1 MNIGLDR
8 RHATPWRRLAGA
20 SLALLLLFLPTLAQA
35 HPHGWIDMS
44 MRLVFDDKGR
54 LAALHQTW
62 RMDPFYSLV
71 ILEELGQADGGGS
84 LEAGLDQ
91 LGNDIRDN
99 LNPHDYF
106 TELRLGDN
114 RLRLGQVSE
123 YTVLERG
130 GRVEFIFRLPLVD
143 PVALAGETL
152 RYQVFDPSYY
162 LEVVHEA
169 DDDGPLEEAL
179 IVGDGRECQTRIV
192 PADPD
197 PERVLAAAQLDV
209 DEQGESGLG
218 RYFAETGEVICS

>member
-1 MNIGLDR
+1 MISSFDR
-8 RHATPWRRLAGA
+8 RHATLWQRLTGA
-20 SLALLLLFLPTLAQA
+20 SLALLLLFLPTVIHA

-54 LAALHQTW
+54 LAALHQSW

-71 ILEELGQADGGGS
+71 ILEELGQLESGDS

-99 LNPHDYF
+99 LSPHDYF
-106 TELRLGDN
+106 TELRLGDD

-130 GRVEFIFRLPLVD
+130 GRVEFIFRLPLAE
-143 PVALAGETL
+143 PVTLAGETL

-169 DDDGPLEEAL
+169 GDDVPLKEAL
-179 IVGDGRECQTRIV
+179 VVSGRDGCQTRIV

-218 RYFAETGEVICS
+218 RYFAETGEVTCD